1 MPPKPIAMLMLAFLV
16 YLISLSPGEAGR
28 HGNNFFEWGGD
39 VVSSIGEFVEGLV
52 SDDNDDRPSTT
63 TPDTVFTP

>member
-28 HGNNFFEWGGD
+28 HGNNFFEWSGD
-39 VVSSIGEFVEGLV
+39 VVSSIGEFVDGLV
-52 SDDNDDRPSTT
+52 SDDTDRPSTATPT
-63 TPDTVFTP
+63 TIFAP